1 MNWATLF
8 LIFLIALFAFFFLGQ
23 KVAFS
28 LALASLI
35 GFYLIGDTAGL
46 QMVGRAVWKSA
57 VSFELTAVPLFM
69 FMGEIVVRSNL
80 SKRFYN
86 GASTWFAR
94 IPGGFLQTNII
105 SCAIFAAI
113 SGSSVATAASI
124 GGVSYSELN
133 GRGYDKA
140 MNLGTLG
147 AGGALGIL
155 IPPSTSFLI
164 YGAIT
169 QTSVAKLFIACIIP
183 GLLMVMIMMAYIV
196 IRVKLNPKLV
206 PELPPKPTGKELW
219 HGLIDM
225 FPFLIL
231 MGSILGSIY
240 GGYATPTEA
249 AALSVVLA
257 AVLTVVYHCFRIRD
271 IFDAAVAAA
280 KGSAMVFFIIFG
292 AQLFTTLISK
302 AGISRGLVAWFKE
315 LQPTKLVFF
324 LFLCVLYFILGC
336 LMDGTSITY
345 LTVPVLFPMITAI
358 GFDPLWFGVILIVL
372 TEIAMI
378 TPPVGM
384 NLFVLVGI
392 TKGTATFGDV
402 VRGNLPYV
410 LLYFVLVAL
419 LYVFPDLATWLP
431 ASM

>member
-1 MNWATLF
+1 MSWSLLFIVF
-8 LIFLIALFAFFFLGQ
+8 LIILFVFFFIGQ

-28 LALASLI
+28 LALASLA
-35 GFYLIGDTAGL
+35 GFYLTGDMSGL
-46 QMVGRAVWKSA
+46 QLVGRAIWKSS

-69 FMGEIVVRSNL
+69 LMGEIVVRTNL
-80 SKRFYN
+80 SHRFYN
-86 GASTWFAR
+86 GASKWFAR

-124 GGVSYSELN
+124 GGVSYPELDR
-133 GRGYDKA
+133 RGYDKK

-169 QTSVAKLFIACIIP
+169 QNSVAKLFIAGIIP
-183 GLLMVMIMMAYIV
+183 GIVAVVLMMIYII
-196 IRVKLNPKLV
+196 IRVKVNPGLV
-206 PELPPKPTGKELW
+206 PELPPKPSIKELGQ
-219 HGLIDM
+219 GLIDM
-225 FPFLIL
+225 APFLIL
-231 MGSILGSIY
+231 MISILGSIY
-240 GGYATPTEA
+240 GGIATPTEA
-249 AALSVVLA
+249 AALSVILA
-257 AVLTVVYHCFRIRD
+257 IILAIIYRCFRINY
-271 IFDAAVAAA
+271 ILDAGIAAA
-280 KGSAMVFFIIFG
+280 KSSAMVFFIIFG

-302 AGISRGLVAWFKE
+302 AGISRGLVSWFTG

-336 LMDGTSITY
+336 LMDGTSMTY
-345 LTVPVLFPMITAI
+345 LTVPVLYPMIIAM
-358 GFDPLWFGVILIVL
+358 GFDPIWFGVILVVL
-372 TEIAMI
+372 TEVAMI

-384 NLFVLVGI
+384 NLFVLIGI
-392 TKGTATFGDV
+392 TKGTATFSEV
-402 VRGNLPYV
+402 VYGNLPYV
-410 LLYFVLVAL
+410 AIYFILIFILYI
-419 LYVFPDLATWLP
+419 FPQLATWLP